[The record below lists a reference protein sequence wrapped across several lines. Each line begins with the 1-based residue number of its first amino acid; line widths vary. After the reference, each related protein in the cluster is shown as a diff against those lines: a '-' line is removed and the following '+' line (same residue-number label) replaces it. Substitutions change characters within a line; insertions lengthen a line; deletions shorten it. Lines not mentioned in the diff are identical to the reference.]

1 MNPEGAHNVPS
12 TLKKIFFF
20 CKCLLISLNWASSDQ
35 CNVML
40 LVALTVQPRAQQPF
54 ASGCIAAEIPQV
66 LMVLLA
72 AECVLRASH
81 SSLQLLMGQTP
92 AWRKHQR
99 EKERTHKQWGCLH
112 SSDLAWGGHS
122 WWFQT
127 AQK

>member
-20 CKCLLISLNWASSDQ
+20 LHTLTHFTKLGLKWSVQRNAVGGSRS
-35 CNVML
+35 
-40 LVALTVQPRAQQPF
+40 ARTVQPRAQQPF

-81 SSLQLLMGQTP
+81 SSLQLLMG
-92 AWRKHQR
+92 
-99 EKERTHKQWGCLH
+99 
-112 SSDLAWGGHS
+112 
-122 WWFQT
+122 
-127 AQK
+127 

>member
-1 MNPEGAHNVPS
+1 MQRNAVGGSRSA
-12 TLKKIFFF
+12 
-20 CKCLLISLNWASSDQ
+20 C
-35 CNVML
+35 
-40 LVALTVQPRAQQPF
+40 TVQPCAEQPF

-81 SSLQLLMGQTP
+81 SSLQLLMGQIP